1 MASLFTTPE
10 EKREMPWACKFHA
23 RGLSS
28 KEEMCLRWSLP
39 ILAGIVLYPLGSAQ
53 ILEIGPMLENCNKEV
68 VVQKVHDGNGLR
80 MEEGGN
86 VVWQTKAATAVD
98 EAIKY

>member
-1 MASLFTTPE
+1 
-10 EKREMPWACKFHA
+10 
-23 RGLSS
+23 
-28 KEEMCLRWSLP
+28 
-39 ILAGIVLYPLGSAQ
+39 
-53 ILEIGPMLENCNKEV
+53 MLENCNKEV